1 MSLFDD
7 IKDSAEGR
15 DLSTRWYRAKVA
27 ALGGTSMTAET
38 HIDDGLATAKPNYG
52 MMNLFS
58 YQPSKPEKIPYY
70 DIFPLSIPVVKH
82 RDGFT
87 GINFHYLTIPMRVK
101 LLDILVEAFGENN
114 KVQMSW
120 RQISGLR
127 LARPIVRRYKA
138 KWVKSK
144 FLRLPVE
151 DMLIAAVLPVQQFYS
166 GRWDQKRPVSSKSVW
181 SQTRNKL

>member
-15 DLSTRWYRAKVA
+15 DLSTRWYRSKVS
-27 ALGGTSMTAET
+27 ALGGTSMGAEA
-38 HIDDGLATAKPNYG
+38 HIDEGTATAKPNYG

-58 YQPSKPEKIPYY
+58 YRPKTAEKLPYY
-70 DIFPLSIPVVKH
+70 DIFPLSIPIAKH

-87 GINFHYLTIPMRVK
+87 GINFHYLSIPMRVR

-120 RQISGLR
+120 RQIKGLG
-127 LARPIVRRYKA
+127 LARPIVRKYKA
-138 KWVKSK
+138 AWVQSK

-151 DMLIAAVLPVQQFYS
+151 DMLIAALLPVQQFYT
-166 GRWDQKRPVSSKSVW
+166 GKWDAKRPVSSNTVW
-181 SQTRNKL
+181 SETRKRT

>member
-15 DLSTRWYRAKVA
+15 DLSTRWYRAKVS

-38 HIDDGLATAKPNYG
+38 HIEDGSATSKPNYG

-58 YQPSKPEKIPYY
+58 YRPSAPEKLPYY
-70 DIFPLSIPVVKH
+70 DIFPLSIPVAKH

-87 GINFHYLTIPMRVK
+87 GINFHYLSIPMRVK
-101 LLDILVEAFGENN
+101 LLDTLVEAFWENN

-138 KWVKSK
+138 KWIQSK

-151 DMLIAAVLPVQQFYS
+151 DMLIAALLPVQRFYS
-166 GRWDQKRPVSSKSVW
+166 GQWDQKRPVSSNSVW
-181 SQTRNKL
+181 SQTRNKV

>member
-15 DLSTRWYRAKVA
+15 ELSTRWYRSKIT
-27 ALGGTSMTAET
+27 ALGGTSMRAEA
-38 HIDDGLATAKPNYG
+38 HIKDGLATAKPNYG
-52 MMNLFS
+52 VMNLFS
-58 YQPSKPEKIPYY
+58 YRPKTAEKLPYY
-70 DIFPLSIPVVKH
+70 DIFPLSIPIARQ

-87 GINFHYLTIPMRVK
+87 GINFHYLSIPMRVR

-120 RQISGLR
+120 RQIKGLG
-127 LARPIVRRYKA
+127 LARPIVRKYKTA
-138 KWVKSK
+138 WVQSK

-151 DMLIAAVLPVQQFYS
+151 DMLIAALLPVQQFYT
-166 GRWDQKRPVSSKSVW
+166 GKWDATRPVSSNAVW
-181 SQTRNKL
+181 AQTRNKV